1 MPICHTHMYSTDTE
15 IVDCFIYLLLV
26 FKEQMYKNI
35 LLISNGPVSSYLGGD
50 KADGCKRRCLLLPL
64 ANLFFTL
71 VYSTGPSSSVSE
83 DVQK

>member
-1 MPICHTHMYSTDTE
+1 MYSTNTE
-15 IVDCFIYLLLV
+15 ILDYCIYLLLTI
-26 FKEQMYKNI
+26 KGKMYKNI
-35 LLISNGPVSSYLGGD
+35 LLISDGPVSCYLGGD